1 MSLNDAVDLEPPLVR
16 FTVNCWRI
24 RAQLRFAIQ
33 GLGEKF
39 NPGTKTGTEP
49 PSFSDPRLNFL
60 LVCVVIRISSH
71 AKIYI

>member
-39 NPGTKTGTEP
+39 NPGYEDRYRAP
-49 PSFSDPRLNFL
+49 
-60 LVCVVIRISSH
+60 
-71 AKIYI
+71 